1 MRRSYKVNILAYID
15 NDDSKWGSKCNGIE
29 IMPPQSVLTMNYDE
43 ILISIYD
50 YASILQVI
58 KQLMDMGV
66 QEKKIV
72 PIYVSMKY
80 DDIFPE
86 PRKNYFKDYAMFG
99 MHIAQNSNWR

>member
-1 MRRSYKVNILAYID
+1 M
-15 NDDSKWGSKCNGIE
+15 GSKCNGIE

-72 PIYVSMKY
+72 PIYASMKY